1 MEENRQPEIN
11 TEAVSEEVEE
21 TVETAEAEDKKKDT
35 KKLLND
41 FLDIVESTL
50 ATVFVMIMVFTYLL
64 HPVNVDGDSMKPT
77 LHDMDRI
84 LMTTVYGKLEYGDI
98 IIVDN
103 DAVYGI
109 DADGDAVDM
118 AVKNNPLDECI
129 IKRVIAVGGQ
139 TINIDNS
146 DSDRSKWTV
155 EVDGKVIDEPYIS
168 ETAYT
173 SKSGLFDGKFP
184 FTVPEG
190 YYFVMG
196 DNRNNSADSRS
207 GYVGLVKKEQ
217 VYGKALV
224 RYAPLS
230 DFKFLFN
237 SHKESAED

>member
-1 MEENRQPEIN
+1 MEENREPEIN
-11 TEAVSEEVEE
+11 TEAVSEE
-21 TVETAEAEDKKKDT
+21 TAESVEADT
-35 KKLLND
+35 SSENTSGRNKLLND
-41 FLDIVESTL
+41 ILDIVESTL

-77 LHDMDRI
+77 LHDKDRI

-98 IIVDN
+98 VIVNN

-118 AVKNNPLDECI
+118 AVTNNPLDECI
-129 IKRVIAVGGQ
+129 IKRVIAAGGQ

-155 EVDGKVIDEPYIS
+155 EVDGKVIDEPYIAENAS
-168 ETAYT
+168 T
-173 SKSGLFDGKFP
+173 SKAGLFDGKFP

-196 DNRNNSADSRS
+196 DNRMNSSDSRS
-207 GYVGLVKKEQ
+207 GYVGLIKKEQ

>member
-1 MEENRQPEIN
+1 MKENKQPEIN
-11 TEAVSEEVEE
+11 TEMTSEEVSAVGEAPEE
-21 TVETAEAEDKKKDT
+21 KKSGT
-35 KKLLND
+35 KKLVND
-41 FLDIVESTL
+41 ILDIVESTF

-77 LHDMDRI
+77 LHDKDRI

-98 IIVDN
+98 VIVNN

-118 AVKNNPLDECI
+118 AVKNNLLLDECI
-129 IKRVIAVGGQ
+129 IKRVIAAGGQ

-146 DSDRSKWTV
+146 DPDRSKWTV
-155 EVDGKVIDEPYIS
+155 EVDGKVIDEPYIA
-168 ETAYT
+168 ETAFT

-184 FTVPEG
+184 FKVPEG

-196 DNRNNSADSRS
+196 DNRNNSSDSRS
-207 GYVGLVKKEQ
+207 GYVGLIKKDQ

-224 RYAPLS
+224 RYNPLS

>member
-1 MEENRQPEIN
+1 MEENKQPEIN
-11 TEAVSEEVEE
+11 TEMASEEVSAVGEAPEE
-21 TVETAEAEDKKKDT
+21 KKSGT
-35 KKLLND
+35 KKLVND
-41 FLDIVESTL
+41 ILDIVESTF

-77 LHDMDRI
+77 LHDKDRI

-98 IIVDN
+98 VIVNN

-129 IKRVIAVGGQ
+129 IKRVIAAGGQ

-146 DSDRSKWTV
+146 DPDRSKWTV
-155 EVDGKVIDEPYIS
+155 EVDGKVIDEPYIA
-168 ETAYT
+168 ETAFT

-184 FTVPEG
+184 FKVPEG

-196 DNRNNSADSRS
+196 DNRNNSSDSRS
-207 GYVGLVKKEQ
+207 GYVGLIKKDQ

-224 RYAPLS
+224 RYNPLS